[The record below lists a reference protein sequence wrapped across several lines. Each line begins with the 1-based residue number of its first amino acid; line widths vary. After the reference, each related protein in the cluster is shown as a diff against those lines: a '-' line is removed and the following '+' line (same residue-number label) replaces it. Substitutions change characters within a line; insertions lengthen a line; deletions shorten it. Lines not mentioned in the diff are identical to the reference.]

1 MIITNAQGTTPR
13 MRGKD
18 AHLVV
23 VLLWR
28 GNNPAYAGERAYPGT
43 KTTVEGE
50 QPRTRGERWID
61 VETPKA
67 KLGTTPHTRGKVL
80 RLLCRGNPFRNNP
93 AYAGKSTHHRRSD
106 QQCPEQPRTRG
117 ENGQNFAWPWS
128 RTGTTPHTRG
138 KDFTTSRFIE
148 QLSSFLSTLVPT
160 VLRR

>member
-50 QPRTRGERWID
+50 QPRTRGEKWGMASAARRSN
-61 VETPKA
+61 
-67 KLGTTPHTRGKVL
+67 GTTP
-80 RLLCRGNPFRNNP
+80 
-93 AYAGKSTHHRRSD
+93 A
-106 QQCPEQPRTRG
+106 
-117 ENGQNFAWPWS
+117 
-128 RTGTTPHTRG
+128 
-138 KDFTTSRFIE
+138 
-148 QLSSFLSTLVPT
+148 
-160 VLRR
+160 